1 MSGTND
7 EERRA
12 IEELLPWYAAGT
24 LDRRDMRRV
33 EEALAMDPELAR
45 TYALVREELGNTV
58 HLNETLGAP
67 SAKAMD
73 KLFAKIDAEPARRPA
88 LSAALAERFTAFL
101 AALSPR
107 TLAWAA
113 SAAVVLILFQ
123 AGVIGGVLINQQTNF
138 TTASA
143 PAATAEGTFALVRF
157 APEATTADITA
168 LLEANEISI
177 AEGPLPG
184 GLYRLRAAGVAKQDL
199 PKLIEQL
206 KQEKSVGF
214 IAPTE

>member
-1 MSGTND
+1 MSED
-7 EERRA
+7 ERRA

-24 LDRRDMRRV
+24 LPRRDMRRV
-33 EEALAMDPELAR
+33 EEALTNDPGLAR
-45 TYALVREELGNTV
+45 NYALVREELGNTV

-67 SAKAMD
+67 SAKAMG
-73 KLFAKIDAEPARRPA
+73 KLFAKIDAEPARAPA
-88 LSAALAERFTAFL
+88 LSARIAERFAAFL
-101 AALSPR
+101 AGLSPR

-123 AGVIGGVLINQQTNF
+123 AGMIGGVLVNQQANF

-143 PAATAEGTFALVRF
+143 PATAAEGAFALVRF
-157 APEATTADITA
+157 APDASAADITA
-168 LLEANEISI
+168 LLEANKVSI

-199 PKLIEQL
+199 GKLIDEL
-206 KQEKSVGF
+206 KQDKSVTF